1 MRRVAPAGLIALL
14 ALAAWAAWAASALA
28 ADDLEVGFE
37 DEQIMLSQPE
47 RAGLMAAEWATL
59 GVQVVRLHA
68 RWSAIAPA
76 TARGRRYH
84 WAPLDHAVAE
94 VRAHGMK
101 VQLTITGPGPLWTS
115 RAPRRR
121 LATWK
126 PDPRKF
132 AAFSARVAHRYRG
145 QIARYLVWNEPN
157 IKGWLMPQATCRHG
171 RCSAESPHLYR
182 GLVRAAEPAIKA
194 ADPGAP
200 VLIGELASIGEAP
213 TTAKTTIA
221 PLPFLRTM
229 GCVDARYRP
238 LHGGPCARFEPAAAD
253 GFGHH
258 PHGRRAAPQTRSTHP
273 GWAKLGDLPRLE
285 GVLDRL
291 TRARRLIAPGGR
303 FDIWLTELAYQTS
316 APDFVSGVTVAHQ
329 DAWLQEA
336 SYLAWR
342 DPRVRSVSFYQWE
355 DEPVR
360 WRGPGSLS
368 YAGWQSGLTYV
379 DGRRKPAYQGFV
391 APFVVDAA
399 RRRVWGQ
406 VRPGGGHTVTVERA
420 SGSRWSAVATVAT
433 DASGYFVR
441 SLALR
446 RGQRLRI
453 RWSGTGVSGSVAVPA
468 RGLAA
473 PSSAR

>member
-1 MRRVAPAGLIALL
+1 MRRAAAAALIALL
-14 ALAAWAAWAASALA
+14 ALAAWTASAA
-28 ADDLEVGFE
+28 AATDLEVAFE
-37 DEQIMLSQPE
+37 DERIMLGQPE
-47 RAGLMAAEWATL
+47 RAAAMAAEWAAL
-59 GVQVVRLHA
+59 GVQAVRLHA

-94 VRAHGMK
+94 VRAQGMK

-115 RAPRRR
+115 REPGRG

-126 PDPRKF
+126 PDPRRF

-157 IKGWLMPQATCRHG
+157 IKGWLMPQATCRRG
-171 RCSAESPHLYR
+171 GCSAESPHLYR

-200 VLIGELASIGEAP
+200 VLIGELAPIGEAP
-213 TTAKTTIA
+213 TTSKTTIA
-221 PLPFLRTM
+221 PLPFLRALA
-229 GCVDARYRP
+229 CVDARYRP
-238 LHGGPCARFEPAAAD
+238 VHRGPCARFEPAAAD

-258 PHGRRAAPQTRSTHP
+258 PHGRRAAPTTHSTNP
-273 GWAKLGDLPRLE
+273 GWAKFADLPRLE

-303 FDIWLTELAYQTS
+303 LDIWLTEFAYQTS
-316 APDFVSGVTVAHQ
+316 APDFASGVTVGHQ

-336 SYLAWR
+336 SYMAWR
-342 DPRVRSVSFYQWE
+342 DPRIRSLTFYQWE

-360 WRGPGSLS
+360 WRGPGSLA
-368 YAGWQSGLTYV
+368 YAGWQSGLTYI
-379 DGRRKPAYQGFV
+379 DGSHKPAYDGFV

-399 RRRVWGQ
+399 RKRVWGQ
-406 VRPGGGHTVTVERA
+406 VRPGGEHTVTVERA
-420 SGSRWSAVATVAT
+420 SGSGWSAVATAAT
-433 DASGYFVR
+433 DASGSFLR
-441 SLALR
+441 SLDLR
-446 RGQRLRI
+446 RGERLRM
-453 RWSGTGVSGSVAVPA
+453 RWSEADVSGSVAVPA

-473 PSSAR
+473 PSSAP